1 MKNKNIIR
9 LLTILTGII
18 LLFNQGLYAQNISV
32 SGVVKADNGDP
43 LPGVSVLVKGTL
55 NGVNT
60 GIQGEYSIKN
70 VPANGTLV
78 FSCIGFT
85 TVELP
90 VDGKKEINLTM
101 KENSTFLEELVVVG
115 YGQQKK
121 SHLTGSIAKV
131 NTTGMADVPISRLDQ
146 ALQGK
151 VAGLNVQ
158 NTTSEAGMAPTI
170 RVRGMGSI
178 SASSS
183 PLIVVDG
190 FPISGGLEM
199 VNPSDVESIEI
210 LKDAASA
217 AIYGSRAAS
226 GVILITT
233 KTGTPDKPSYNVK
246 VNSGFKQ
253 IYKRVDRYSTE
264 EYTAL
269 RRSQKS
275 AYDAYMQSIG
285 SSSKLNINN
294 DLASYAV
301 GEMFGFRDWQ
311 DLGLRTAQISSIQA
325 NVSDGT
331 DKSKYYISGNYDF
344 DEGIMIKS
352 NYSKLNI
359 KAKIDAKLSKYVQAG
374 ISLTPQ
380 YTKRQRPSNS
390 SGGWYNNLIRTGDWM
405 PVYHT
410 AESIAFIKAQ
420 KSTFA
425 KKPGDYVMGA
435 DFSNLNYTLKDGT
448 TVTNAVPWNTS
459 DNSPINIADK
469 TTFIEENYSL
479 NANSYVNVNIL
490 KGLTFR
496 TSNGFYFNYMNQD
509 YFIKSDGLKP
519 GDLANGTYSNDLFI
533 DLLSENTLTYTR
545 DFGKHSIN
553 VLAGYTANLTKH
565 RTAAIAGTF
574 GNDYVST
581 FNAATAITQ
590 KNASG
595 TILTYTDKETLAMES
610 YLARLTYSYADKYL
624 FSASWRADGSSKFG
638 PDNRYGFFPSVSLG
652 WRISQ
657 EPFMKAVPFINNL
670 KLRTSYGVTGN
681 NNIANYAAYNTLNL
695 VNYPLGSGQG
705 TVNAGYINTS
715 TTLGNRALTWEQTNE
730 LNLGLDFSF
739 IDGRINGSFDFYNS
753 ETKSLLL
760 QQDIPAIT
768 GALNYWNNIGK
779 VRNRG
784 IEIELETFNI
794 RKNKFTWKTS
804 FNLAA
809 NRNKLLSL
817 GGGQTFSLQLGERN
831 EGYAAIVGQPA
842 IQYYQ
847 FIVEGIYMTAAE
859 ATASGISGA
868 AGGTLKV
875 WDDGN
880 KVLDQND
887 RKVCGSPFPDF
898 TWGIT
903 NSFKL
908 GDFDLNLLIQGSQGG
923 KIMNGDINYAETRR
937 YVKVYN
943 YANSWLCDGVQGDG
957 HTPINSGGI
966 NWMWTN
972 YVLEDASYAAL
983 RDLTIGYTLNKK
995 IASKIGFKSLRVYAS
1010 GYNLMFLTP
1019 KGMRLINPEARTK
1032 PTSAYNSPLVDGYS
1046 RGGFPIQ
1053 STISFGLD
1061 ISL

>member
-1 MKNKNIIR
+1 MKNTKLTK
-9 LLTILTGII
+9 LLAILLSTL
-18 LLFNQGLYAQNISV
+18 LLFNQNLNAQNIGV
-32 SGVVKADNGDP
+32 SGVVKAENGEP
-43 LPGVSVLVKGTL
+43 LIGVSVLVKGSS
-55 NGVNT
+55 NGVVT
-60 GIQGEYSIKN
+60 GVQGEFSIKN
-70 VPANGTLV
+70 VPSEGVLI
-78 FSCIGFT
+78 FSYIGFVT
-85 TVELP
+85 REVQ
-90 VDGKKEINLTM
+90 VNSQKQINIVL
-101 KENSTFLEELVVVG
+101 KENTVLLEELVVVG

-131 NTTGMADVPISRLDQ
+131 NTTGMADVPLSRLDQ

-151 VAGLNVQ
+151 VAGLNIQ
-158 NTTSEAGMAPTI
+158 NTTSEAGIAPTI
-170 RVRGMGSI
+170 RIRGMGSI

-190 FPISGGLEM
+190 FPIAGGLEM
-199 VNPSDVESIEI
+199 VNSADVESIEI

-226 GVILITT
+226 GVILVTT
-233 KTGTPDKPSYNVK
+233 KTGSVDKPSYKVK
-246 VNSGFKQ
+246 LSQGFKQ
-253 IYKRVDRYSTE
+253 IYERVDRYNTE

-269 RRSQKS
+269 RRSQKT
-275 AYDAYMQSIG
+275 AYDTYMASIG

-294 DLASYAV
+294 DLAAYAV

-311 DLGLRTAQISSIQA
+311 NLGLQSANISNIQM

-331 DKSKYYISGNYDF
+331 DKVKYYLAGNYDY
-344 DEGIMIKS
+344 DQGIMIKS
-352 NYSKLNI
+352 QYNKLNL
-359 KAKIDAKLSKYVQAG
+359 KAKIDAKLSKSVQIG

-420 KSTFA
+420 KSSFA
-425 KKPGDYVMGA
+425 KKVGDYVMGA

-459 DNSPINIADK
+459 DNSPINIANK
-469 TTFIEENYSL
+469 TNFVEENFSL
-479 NANSYVNVNIL
+479 NTNSYINVKIL
-490 KGLTFR
+490 PGLIFR
-496 TSNGFYFNYMNQD
+496 TSNGFQFNYMNQD

-519 GDLANGTYSNDLFI
+519 GDLANGTYRNDLFI
-533 DLLSENTLTYTR
+533 DLLSENTLNYTV
-545 DFGKHSIN
+545 DFGKHNIN
-553 VLAGYTANLTKH
+553 LLAGYTSNLTKH
-565 RTAAIAGTF
+565 RSAAIAGTF

-590 KNASG
+590 KDASG
-595 TILTYTDKETLAMES
+595 NILTLTDRETIAMES

-624 FSASWRADGSSKFG
+624 LSASWRADGSSKFG
-638 PDNRYGFFPSVSLG
+638 PNNRYGFFPSVSLG

-657 EPFMKAVPFINNL
+657 EEFMKSLTFVNSL
-670 KLRTSYGVTGN
+670 KLRLSYGVTGN

-705 TVNAGYINTS
+705 TVNPGYINTS
-715 TTLGNRALTWEQTNE
+715 TTLGNRSLTWEQTNE
-730 LNLGLDFSF
+730 LNAGLDFSLL
-739 IDGRINGSFDFYNS
+739 DGRLNGSFDFYNS

-784 IEIELETFNI
+784 IEFEIETFNF
-794 RKNKFTWKTS
+794 RKKNFTWKTS
-804 FNLAA
+804 FNIAA

-817 GGGQTFSLQLGERN
+817 GGSQTFSLQLGERN
-831 EGYAAIVGQPA
+831 EGYIAIVGQPA

-847 FIVEGIYMTAAE
+847 FRVIGLYMTAAE

-875 WDDGN
+875 WDNGD
-880 KVLDQND
+880 KILDQSD
-887 RKVCGSPFPDF
+887 RFVSGSPFPDF

-903 NSFKL
+903 NTFQYKN
-908 GDFDLNLLIQGSQGG
+908 FDLSLLIQGSQGG

-937 YVKVYN
+937 YVKAYN

-957 HTPINSGGI
+957 KTPINSGGI
-966 NWMWTN
+966 NWMWTD

-983 RDLTIGYTLNKK
+983 RDLTIGYTLSPK
-995 IASKIGFKSLRVYAS
+995 IAKKIGFKSIRAYAS
-1010 GYNLMFLTP
+1010 GYNLFFLTP
-1019 KGMRLINPEARTK
+1019 KGLRLVNPEARTK
-1032 PTSAYNSPLVDGYS
+1032 PTAAYNSPLVDGYS
-1046 RGGFPIQ
+1046 RGGFPLQ

>member
-1 MKNKNIIR
+1 MKNKKRIK
-9 LLTILTGII
+9 LVTILISVI
-18 LLFNQGLYAQNISV
+18 LLFNQNLFAQNIGV
-32 SGVVKADNGDP
+32 SGVVTAENGDP
-43 LPGVSVLVKGTL
+43 LTGVSVLIKGTSS
-55 NGVNT
+55 GVVT
-60 GIQGEYSIKN
+60 GSLGEYTIKN
-70 VPANGTLV
+70 VPVNGTLV
-78 FSCIGFT
+78 FSSIGFT
-85 TVELP
+85 T
-90 VDGKKEINLTM
+90 KEVSVNSQKQINVVL
-101 KENSTFLEELVVVG
+101 KEDAVLLEELVVVG

-131 NTTGMADVPISRLDQ
+131 NTTGMADVPLSRLDQ

-199 VNPSDVESIEI
+199 VNSSDVESIEI

-233 KTGTPDKPSYNVK
+233 KSGTADKPSYNIK
-246 VNSGFKQ
+246 FSQGFKK
-253 IYKRVDRYSTE
+253 IYKSVDRYSTE
-264 EYTAL
+264 DYVAL
-269 RRSQKS
+269 RRSQKT
-275 AYDAYMQSIG
+275 AYDAYMASIG

-311 DLGLRTAQISSIQA
+311 SLGLQSAKISNIQA
-325 NVSDGT
+325 NVSNGN
-331 DKSKYYISGNYDF
+331 DKVKYYLSGNYDY
-344 DEGIMIKS
+344 DQGIMIKS
-352 NYSKLNI
+352 QYNKFNI
-359 KAKIDAKLSKYVQAG
+359 RAKIDAKLSKYVQIGVSMA
-374 ISLTPQ
+374 PQ

-410 AESIAFIKAQ
+410 AETIAFIKAQ
-420 KSTFA
+420 KSSFA
-425 KKPGDYVMGA
+425 KKVGDYVMGA
-435 DFSNLNYTLKDGT
+435 DFSNLTYTLKDGT

-469 TTFIEENYSL
+469 TNFIEENFGL
-479 NANSYVNVNIL
+479 NTNSYLNVNIL

-496 TSNGFYFNYMNQD
+496 TSNGFFFNYMNQD

-519 GDLANGTYSNDLFI
+519 GDLANGTYKNDLFI
-533 DLLSENTLTYTR
+533 DLLSENTLNYTK
-545 DFGKHSIN
+545 DFGKHSLN
-553 VLAGYTANLTKH
+553 LLAGYTSNLTKH

-590 KNASG
+590 KDASG
-595 TILTYTDKETLAMES
+595 NILTLTDKETIAMES
-610 YLARLTYSYADKYL
+610 YLARINYSYADKYL
-624 FSASWRADGSSKFG
+624 LSASWRADGSSKFG
-638 PDNRYGFFPSVSLG
+638 PNNRYGFFPSVSLG

-657 EPFMKAVPFINNL
+657 ENFMKSLTFVNSL
-670 KLRTSYGVTGN
+670 KLRLSYGVTGN
-681 NNIANYAAYNTLNL
+681 NNIANYAAYNTLSL

-705 TVNAGYINTS
+705 TVNPGYINTS
-715 TTLGNRALTWEQTNE
+715 TTLGNRSLTWEQTNE
-730 LNLGLDFSF
+730 LNGGLDFSLL
-739 IDGRINGSFDFYNS
+739 DGRLNGSIDVYNS

-760 QQDIPAIT
+760 QQDIPSIT
-768 GALNYWNNIGK
+768 GALNYWNNVGK

-784 IEIELETFNI
+784 LEIEIETYNI
-794 RKNKFTWKTS
+794 RKKSFTWRTS
-804 FNLAA
+804 FNIAA
-809 NRNKLLSL
+809 NRNTLLSL
-817 GGGQTFSLQLGERN
+817 GGTQTFSLQLGERN
-831 EGYAAIVGQPA
+831 EGYIAIVGQPA

-847 FIVEGIYMTAAE
+847 FKVIGLYMTAAE

-868 AGGTLKV
+868 TGGSLKV
-875 WDDGN
+875 WDNGD
-880 KVLDQND
+880 KILDQND
-887 RKVCGSPFPDF
+887 RFVSGSPFPDF
-898 TWGIT
+898 TWGMT
-903 NSFKL
+903 NTFNYK
-908 GDFDLNLLIQGSQGG
+908 GFDLSVLIQGSQGG

-937 YVKVYN
+937 YVKAYN

-957 HTPINSGGI
+957 KTPINSGGI
-966 NWMWTN
+966 NWMWTD

-983 RDLTIGYTLNKK
+983 RDLTIGYTLNPK
-995 IASKIGFKSLRVYAS
+995 IAKRIGFKSIRAYAS
-1010 GYNLMFLTP
+1010 GYNLLFLTS
-1019 KGMRLINPEARTK
+1019 KGLRLVNPEARTK

-1046 RGGFPIQ
+1046 RGGFPLQ